1 MTSVHLFQAEKKD
14 FQNVYNLLI
23 EFKHDELEYLDLPK
37 VDKQKLTTFINTI
50 LQKGKII
57 ILKDLDKNIFV
68 GCCIFHKAE
77 YWFSKDKIM
86 NIHVL
91 YVRKQYRTYNLVK
104 VIVDSVKNVSD
115 GLPILLSISTGI
127 HKDPVFERLGFENMG
142 SNWRMF

>member
-1 MTSVHLFQAEKKD
+1 MSSVHLYEAEKKD
-14 FQNVYNLLI
+14 FDMIYEMLM
-23 EFKHDELEYLDLPK
+23 EFKEGDLFDKKLPEVDKPK
-37 VDKQKLTTFINTI
+37 VTLFINTI
-50 LQKGKII
+50 LEKGKII
-57 ILKDLDKNIFV
+57 FAKDLDKEELM
-68 GCCIFHKAE
+68 GLCMFHKAE

-127 HKDPVFERLGFENMG
+127 HKAPVYERL
-142 SNWRMF
+142 

>member
-1 MTSVHLFQAEKKD
+1 MGL
-14 FQNVYNLLI
+14 
-23 EFKHDELEYLDLPK
+23 
-37 VDKQKLTTFINTI
+37 
-50 LQKGKII
+50 
-57 ILKDLDKNIFV
+57 
-68 GCCIFHKAE
+68 CMFHKAE

-127 HKDPVFERLGFENMG
+127 HKDLVFERLGFENMG

>member
-1 MTSVHLFQAEKKD
+1 MSSVHLYQAEKKD
-14 FQNVYNLLI
+14 FDMIYEMLM
-23 EFKHDELEYLDLPK
+23 EFKEGELFDKKLPEVDKPK
-37 VDKQKLTTFINTI
+37 VTLFINTI
-50 LQKGKII
+50 LEKGRVIFA
-57 ILKDLDKNIFV
+57 KDLDSEELM
-68 GCCIFHKAE
+68 GLCMFHKAE

-104 VIVDSVKNVSD
+104 NVSE
-115 GLPILLSISTGI
+115 GLPMLLSISTGI